1 MPTNFNLG
9 MQIIIIKERSICT
22 KQTTSYHT
30 FSFSYRSLAVKSE
43 RDQVDAGGDVNSKR
57 IVATWVVG
65 LGEEASHIQ
74 VVPPI
79 TKDVPSG
86 IIVLGRRTLYML
98 QDTGVLTFS
107 RKLDFCATA
116 LRAFRPSK
124 LVSVVTAKK
133 CNFSQ

>member
-1 MPTNFNLG
+1 M
-9 MQIIIIKERSICT
+9 
-22 KQTTSYHT
+22 
-30 FSFSYRSLAVKSE
+30 KSE
-43 RDQVDAGGDVNSKR
+43 RGQVEAGGDVNSKQ

-74 VVPPI
+74 IVPPI

-107 RKLDFCATA
+107 RKLDFCATS

-124 LVSVVTAKK
+124 LYFNYLTLHQCVYI
-133 CNFSQ
+133 

>member
-1 MPTNFNLG
+1 
-9 MQIIIIKERSICT
+9 MQHILFF
-22 KQTTSYHT
+22 H
-30 FSFSYRSLAVKSE
+30 SYRSLAVKSE
-43 RDQVDAGGDVNSKR
+43 RGQVEAGGDVNSKR

-74 VVPPI
+74 IVPPI
-79 TKDVPSG
+79 TKDVPSA

-124 LVSVVTAKK
+124 LECITIFLNQFDRKLKSKVTNKPYKCIDIFQCWGKK
-133 CNFSQ
+133 K

>member
-1 MPTNFNLG
+1 M
-9 MQIIIIKERSICT
+9 
-22 KQTTSYHT
+22 
-30 FSFSYRSLAVKSE
+30 KSD
-43 RDQVDAGGDVNSKR
+43 RGQVEDGGNVNSKR

-74 VVPPI
+74 IVPPVN
-79 TKDVPSG
+79 KDIPSG

-107 RKLDFCATA
+107 RKLDFSATS

-124 LVSVVTAKK
+124 
-133 CNFSQ
+133 

>member
-1 MPTNFNLG
+1 
-9 MQIIIIKERSICT
+9 MQHILFF
-22 KQTTSYHT
+22 H
-30 FSFSYRSLAVKSE
+30 SYRSLAVKSE
-43 RDQVDAGGDVNSKR
+43 RGQVEAGGDVNSKR

-74 VVPPI
+74 IVPPI
-79 TKDVPSG
+79 TKDVPSA

-124 LVSVVTAKK
+124 LECLTIFILINLIIEIKGDL
-133 CNFSQ
+133 

>member
-1 MPTNFNLG
+1 M
-9 MQIIIIKERSICT
+9 
-22 KQTTSYHT
+22 TSYHT

-124 LVSVVTAKK
+124 LVSVVTDKTYS
-133 CNFSQ
+133 FSQ

>member
-1 MPTNFNLG
+1 M
-9 MQIIIIKERSICT
+9 
-22 KQTTSYHT
+22 
-30 FSFSYRSLAVKSE
+30 AVKSD
-43 RDQVDAGGDVNSKR
+43 RGQTDDQNNVNSR
-57 IVATWVVG
+57 RVVATWNVG

-74 VVPPI
+74 IVPPV

-107 RKLDFCATA
+107 RKLDFCATS

-124 LVSVVTAKK
+124 LQWLYPNTQECSLDILYMNIV
-133 CNFSQ
+133 

>member
-1 MPTNFNLG
+1 MKWKVLG
-9 MQIIIIKERSICT
+9 NVLPSRTEKMIDSFYLDIQLVLKM
-22 KQTTSYHT
+22 YHNEIYLY
-30 FSFSYRSLAVKSE
+30 FSYRTLAVKSDRGQTE
-43 RDQVDAGGDVNSKR
+43 DQNNVNSR
-57 IVATWVVG
+57 RVVATWNVG

-74 VVPPI
+74 IVPPV

-107 RKLDFCATA
+107 RKLDFCATS

-124 LVSVVTAKK
+124 LL
-133 CNFSQ
+133 